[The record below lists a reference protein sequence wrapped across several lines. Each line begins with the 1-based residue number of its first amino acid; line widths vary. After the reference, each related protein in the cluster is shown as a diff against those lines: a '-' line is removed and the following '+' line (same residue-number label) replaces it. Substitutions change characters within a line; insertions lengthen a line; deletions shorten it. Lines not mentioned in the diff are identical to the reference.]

1 MSLLDDIKDLPPKI
15 WSNTGV
21 KPHITKHV
29 QALAPRARQFVFD
42 EGASKLVGEFI
53 RDCPDVLVDQMQFA
67 RQPYDITYVEVDA
80 DVLKQNLG
88 IQLISLEERDKRV
101 GFLAHAGNVY
111 VITNSDQRPVAF
123 LSPVCMF
130 DYEYRPVASD
140 PLSNDSKVL
149 LGHTWN
155 FLSDAQRDAFAQ
167 RFNVGFIASEE
178 YERSK
183 ALEIM
188 KPAIM
193 GEARVYVACLLFL
206 YQRRHLTLTDHGP
219 RRTLSKGRQRVYMAH
234 TTVTIHLSQYT
245 DLRHELT
252 VGHDRSAPRRHE
264 VRTHYKHRQ
273 LTAGCVHKWVR
284 VEDADNEQWRCTA
297 CAGLRWLCRSH
308 LRGDGSIGFVTK
320 HYEVRL

>member
-1 MSLLDDIKDLPPKI
+1 MSLLDDIKDLPPKV
-15 WSNTGV
+15 WSNVGM
-21 KPHITKHV
+21 KPHVTKQV
-29 QALAPRARQFVFD
+29 QALAPRARQFLFD
-42 EGASKLVGEFI
+42 EAASKLVGEFI
-53 RDCPDVLVDQMQFA
+53 RDCPDILVDQMQFA
-67 RQPYDITYVEVDA
+67 RQPYDITYIEVDMA
-80 DVLKQNLG
+80 ALYQAMGKRTIWLG
-88 IQLISLEERDKRV
+88 EKDWKV
-101 GFLAHAGNVY
+101 GFLAHGGTVY
-111 VITNSDQRPVAF
+111 TITNSRERPEAA
-123 LSPVCMF
+123 LAPTCTL
-130 DYEYRPVASD
+130 DYEYRPVASN
-140 PLSNDSKVL
+140 PLSDDSKVL
-149 LGHTWN
+149 LGSTWN
-155 FLSDAQRDAFAQ
+155 ALSEAQRTAFAQ
-167 RFNVGFIASEE
+167 RFNVGFLAEEIA
-178 YERSK
+178 RDK

-188 KPAIM
+188 LPAIA

-245 DLRHELT
+245 DLKHELT

-273 LTAGCVHKWVR
+273 LTAGCVHEWVR

-320 HYEVRL
+320 HYEVKL